1 MLADHKQPNHHYER
15 ISEIEEKQ
23 KNEIEQLVTECK
35 GKMSLCEEATS
46 TLQNSLS
53 ELQVLRDDA
62 KSLIQETFQTY
73 KAMLESQRVKFH
85 IFIIILVRCTW

>member
-23 KNEIEQLVTECK
+23 KNEIEQLVSECK
-35 GKMSLCEEATS
+35 GKVSVCEEATS
-46 TLQNSLS
+46 SLQNSLS

-73 KAMLESQRVKFH
+73 KAMLEAQRVSLFLIRMLKF
-85 IFIIILVRCTW
+85 V